1 MRPLRSPGVRAL
13 AVVAFAIGLSV
24 VAWAS
29 LGTTDLL
36 GAWYPSSESGYWSDP
51 TTDPLGPG
59 RPPPPAARGATR
71 NAARGNTARG
81 HATRG
86 ATGNATRGSATDD
99 AEGARGA
106 AEGARGAAEGARDAA
121 EGARGAAEGARDAA
135 GGAAEDARG
144 AENAARGAAGNTA
157 GGAGGARGATE
168 DPAEDTGAATQAAAE
183 DTTEDAEE
191 TQTTDPAQ
199 VWRVLGGIALTL
211 LLAVVVL
218 AIRVIR
224 RRRRA
229 APPESAREAPDRALL
244 TDRRAARQARM
255 LREGSPREAI
265 IATWLDLERL
275 VATAGVPRRP
285 SETSSELVVRVLDD
299 REVPAAALTD
309 LAALFREARFSTH
322 ELTEALRE
330 RAAGDLDAVHAALGA
345 RGRGAEP

>member
-13 AVVAFAIGLSV
+13 VVVAFAIGLGL

-36 GAWYPSSESGYWSDP
+36 DAWYPSSESGYWSDP

-81 HATRG
+81 NATRG

-106 AEGARGAAEGARDAA
+106 AGG
-121 EGARGAAEGARDAA
+121 A

-144 AENAARGAAGNTA
+144 TENAAPGAAGNTA

-168 DPAEDTGAATQAAAE
+168 DPAEDAGAATRAAAE

-191 TQTTDPAQ
+191 TQAADPAQ
-199 VWRVLGGIALTL
+199 VWRVLGGIALAL
-211 LLAVVVL
+211 LLTVVVL

-255 LREGSPREAI
+255 VREGSPREAI

-275 VATAGVPRRP
+275 VAAAGVPRRP

-322 ELTEALRE
+322 EPTEALRE

>member
-13 AVVAFAIGLSV
+13 VVVAFAIGLGL

-36 GAWYPSSESGYWSDP
+36 DAWYPSSESGYWSDP

-59 RPPPPAARGATR
+59 RPPPPAARGATG
-71 NAARGNTARG
+71 NAARG

-86 ATGNATRGSATDD
+86 ATGNAARSDATDD
-99 AEGARGA
+99 AGGARGA
-106 AEGARGAAEGARDAA
+106 AEGAGGAG
-121 EGARGAAEGARDAA
+121 GAAEGARDAA

-144 AENAARGAAGNTA
+144 AENAARGAASNT
-157 GGAGGARGATE
+157 AGGARGATE

-183 DTTEDAEE
+183 DPAEDAEE
-191 TQTTDPAQ
+191 TQTTGLAK
-199 VWRVLGGIALTL
+199 VWWVLGGIALTL
-211 LLAVVVL
+211 LLAVVVVL
-218 AIRVIR
+218 AIRVNR

-322 ELTEALRE
+322 EPTEALRE

>member
-13 AVVAFAIGLSV
+13 VVVAFAIGLGL

-59 RPPPPAARGATR
+59 RPPPPATRGATR

-81 HATRG
+81 NATRGNATRG

-106 AEGARGAAEGARDAA
+106 AGG
-121 EGARGAAEGARDAA
+121 A

-144 AENAARGAAGNTA
+144 AENAAPGATGDTA
-157 GGAGGARGATE
+157 GGAEGARGAT
-168 DPAEDTGAATQAAAE
+168 DDTAEDTGAATRAAAE

-191 TQTTDPAQ
+191 TQAADPAK
-199 VWRVLGGIALTL
+199 VWWVLGGIALTL
-211 LLAVVVL
+211 LLAVVVVL
-218 AIRVIR
+218 AIRANR

-255 LREGSPREAI
+255 VREGSPREAI

-275 VATAGVPRRP
+275 VAAAGVPRRP

-322 ELTEALRE
+322 EPTEALRE

>member
-13 AVVAFAIGLSV
+13 AVVAFAIGLGV

-29 LGTTDLL
+29 LSTTDPLD
-36 GAWYPSSESGYWSDP
+36 AWYPSSESGYWSDP

-59 RPPPPAARGATR
+59 RPPPPAARGATG
-71 NAARGNTARG
+71 NAARG

-86 ATGNATRGSATDD
+86 ATGNAARSDATDD

-106 AEGARGAAEGARDAA
+106 A
-121 EGARGAAEGARDAA
+121 
-135 GGAAEDARG
+135 
-144 AENAARGAAGNTA
+144 GNT
-157 GGAGGARGATE
+157 AGGARGATE

-183 DTTEDAEE
+183 DPAEDTEETRAAAEDTTEDAEE
-191 TQTTDPAQ
+191 TQAADPAK
-199 VWRVLGGIALTL
+199 VWWVLGGIVLAL

-218 AIRVIR
+218 AIRVNR

>member
-13 AVVAFAIGLSV
+13 VVVAFAIGLGL

-59 RPPPPAARGATR
+59 RPPPPATRGTTR

-81 HATRG
+81 NATRGNATRG

-106 AEGARGAAEGARDAA
+106 AGG
-121 EGARGAAEGARDAA
+121 A

-144 AENAARGAAGNTA
+144 AENAAPGAAGNTA

-168 DPAEDTGAATQAAAE
+168 DPAEDPEAATQAAAE

-191 TQTTDPAQ
+191 TQAADPAQ
-199 VWRVLGGIALTL
+199 VWRVLGGIALAL

-218 AIRVIR
+218 AIRVNR

-229 APPESAREAPDRALL
+229 APPESARKAPDRALL

-255 LREGSPREAI
+255 VREGSPREAI

>member
-13 AVVAFAIGLSV
+13 VVVAFAIGLGL

-36 GAWYPSSESGYWSDP
+36 DAWYPSSESGYWSDP

-81 HATRG
+81 NATRG

-99 AEGARGA
+99 AGGARGA
-106 AEGARGAAEGARDAA
+106 AGG
-121 EGARGAAEGARDAA
+121 A

-144 AENAARGAAGNTA
+144 AENAAPGAAGNTA
-157 GGAGGARGATE
+157 GGAEGARGAT
-168 DPAEDTGAATQAAAE
+168 DDTAEDTGAATRAAAE

-191 TQTTDPAQ
+191 TQTTGLAK
-199 VWRVLGGIALTL
+199 VWWVLGGIALTL
-211 LLAVVVL
+211 LLAVVVVL
-218 AIRVIR
+218 AIRANR
-224 RRRRA
+224 RRRHA

-244 TDRRAARQARM
+244 TDRRAAHQARM

-275 VATAGVPRRP
+275 VAAAGVPRRP

-345 RGRGAEP
+345 RGRGAES

>member
-13 AVVAFAIGLSV
+13 VVVAFAIGLGL

-36 GAWYPSSESGYWSDP
+36 DAWYPSSESGYWSDP

-59 RPPPPAARGATR
+59 RPPPPAARGATG
-71 NAARGNTARG
+71 NAARG

-86 ATGNATRGSATDD
+86 ATGNAARSDATDD
-99 AEGARGA
+99 AGGARGA
-106 AEGARGAAEGARDAA
+106 AEGAGGAG
-121 EGARGAAEGARDAA
+121 GAAEGARDAA

-144 AENAARGAAGNTA
+144 AENAARGAASNT
-157 GGAGGARGATE
+157 AGGARGATE
-168 DPAEDTGAATQAAAE
+168 DPAEDTGAVTQAAAE

-199 VWRVLGGIALTL
+199 VWWVLGGIALAL
-211 LLAVVVL
+211 LLAVVVVL

-224 RRRRA
+224 RRWRA

-244 TDRRAARQARM
+244 TDRRAAHQARM
-255 LREGSPREAI
+255 LRKGSPREAI

>member
-13 AVVAFAIGLSV
+13 AVVAFAIGLGV

-29 LGTTDLL
+29 LSTTDPLD
-36 GAWYPSSESGYWSDP
+36 AWYPSSESGYWSDP

-81 HATRG
+81 NATRG
-86 ATGNATRGSATDD
+86 ATGNAARSDATDD
-99 AEGARGA
+99 AGGARGA
-106 AEGARGAAEGARDAA
+106 AEGAGG
-121 EGARGAAEGARDAA
+121 A

-168 DPAEDTGAATQAAAE
+168 DTGAATQAAAEDPAEDTEETRAAAE

-191 TQTTDPAQ
+191 TQAADPAQ
-199 VWRVLGGIALTL
+199 VWRVLGGIALAL

-224 RRRRA
+224 RRRHA

-345 RGRGAEP
+345 RGRGAES

>member
-13 AVVAFAIGLSV
+13 VVVAFAIGLGL

-59 RPPPPAARGATR
+59 RPPPPATRGATR

-81 HATRG
+81 NATRGNATRG

-106 AEGARGAAEGARDAA
+106 AGG
-121 EGARGAAEGARDAA
+121 A

-144 AENAARGAAGNTA
+144 AENAAPGAAGNTA
-157 GGAGGARGATE
+157 GGAGGARGAAGDT
-168 DPAEDTGAATQAAAE
+168 AEDTGAATRAAAE
-183 DTTEDAEE
+183 DTTEDTEE
-191 TQTTDPAQ
+191 TQAADLAK
-199 VWRVLGGIALTL
+199 VWWVLGGIALAL

-218 AIRVIR
+218 AIRVNR
-224 RRRRA
+224 RRRAA
-229 APPESAREAPDRALL
+229 APPESAREAPDQALL
-244 TDRRAARQARM
+244 TDRRAAHQARM

-275 VATAGVPRRP
+275 VAAAGVPRRP

-345 RGRGAEP
+345 RGRGAES

>member
-13 AVVAFAIGLSV
+13 VVVAFAIGLGL

-36 GAWYPSSESGYWSDP
+36 DAWYPSSESGYWSDP

-81 HATRG
+81 ATGNTARGNATRG

-106 AEGARGAAEGARDAA
+106 AGG
-121 EGARGAAEGARDAA
+121 A

-144 AENAARGAAGNTA
+144 AENAAPGATGDTA
-157 GGAGGARGATE
+157 GGAEGARGATG
-168 DPAEDTGAATQAAAE
+168 DTAEDTGAATRAAAE

-191 TQTTDPAQ
+191 TQTTGLAK
-199 VWRVLGGIALTL
+199 VWWVLGGIALTL
-211 LLAVVVL
+211 LLAVVVVL
-218 AIRVIR
+218 AIRANR

-244 TDRRAARQARM
+244 TDRRAAHQARM
-255 LREGSPREAI
+255 LRKGSPREAI

-275 VATAGVPRRP
+275 VAAAGVPRRP

-345 RGRGAEP
+345 RGRGAES

>member
-13 AVVAFAIGLSV
+13 VVVAFAIGLGL

-36 GAWYPSSESGYWSDP
+36 DAWYPSSESGYWSDP

-81 HATRG
+81 NATRG

-99 AEGARGA
+99 AGGARG
-106 AEGARGAAEGARDAA
+106 
-121 EGARGAAEGARDAA
+121 AA

-144 AENAARGAAGNTA
+144 AENAAP
-157 GGAGGARGATE
+157 GATG
-168 DPAEDTGAATQAAAE
+168 DTAEDTGAATRAAAE

-191 TQTTDPAQ
+191 TQAADLAK
-199 VWRVLGGIALTL
+199 VWWVLGGIALTL

-218 AIRVIR
+218 AIRANR
-224 RRRRA
+224 RRRHA

-244 TDRRAARQARM
+244 TDRRAAHQARM

-275 VATAGVPRRP
+275 VAAAGVPRRP

>member
-13 AVVAFAIGLSV
+13 AVVAFAIGLGL

-59 RPPPPAARGATR
+59 RPPPPATRGATR

-81 HATRG
+81 NATRG

-106 AEGARGAAEGARDAA
+106 AGG
-121 EGARGAAEGARDAA
+121 A

-168 DPAEDTGAATQAAAE
+168 DTGAATQAAAEDPAEDTEETRAAAE

-191 TQTTDPAQ
+191 TQAADPAQ
-199 VWRVLGGIALTL
+199 VWRVLGGIALAL

-218 AIRVIR
+218 AIRVNR

-244 TDRRAARQARM
+244 TDRRATRQARM

>member
-13 AVVAFAIGLSV
+13 VVVAFAIGLGL

-36 GAWYPSSESGYWSDP
+36 DAWYPSSESGYWSDP

-59 RPPPPAARGATR
+59 RPPPPATRGATR

-81 HATRG
+81 NTARGNAARGNAARGNATRG

-106 AEGARGAAEGARDAA
+106 AGG
-121 EGARGAAEGARDAA
+121 A

-144 AENAARGAAGNTA
+144 AENAAPGAAGNTA
-157 GGAGGARGATE
+157 GGAGGARGATG
-168 DPAEDTGAATQAAAE
+168 DTAEDTGAATRAAAE

-191 TQTTDPAQ
+191 TQAADPAK
-199 VWRVLGGIALTL
+199 VWWVLGGIALTL

-218 AIRVIR
+218 AIRVNR

-255 LREGSPREAI
+255 VREGSPREAI

-275 VATAGVPRRP
+275 VAAAGVPRRP

-322 ELTEALRE
+322 EPTEALRE

>member
-13 AVVAFAIGLSV
+13 AVVAFAIGLGV

-29 LGTTDLL
+29 LSTTDPLD
-36 GAWYPSSESGYWSDP
+36 AWYPSSESGYWSDP

-59 RPPPPAARGATR
+59 RPPPPAARGATG
-71 NAARGNTARG
+71 NAARG

-86 ATGNATRGSATDD
+86 ATGNAARSDATDD

-106 AEGARGAAEGARDAA
+106 AEGAGGAG
-121 EGARGAAEGARDAA
+121 GAAEGARDAA

-157 GGAGGARGATE
+157 GGARGATE

-183 DTTEDAEE
+183 DPAEDAEE
-191 TQTTDPAQ
+191 TQTTGLAK
-199 VWRVLGGIALTL
+199 VWWVLGGIALTL

-218 AIRVIR
+218 AIRVNR

-255 LREGSPREAI
+255 VREGSPREAI

>member
-13 AVVAFAIGLSV
+13 AVVAFAIGLGL

-59 RPPPPAARGATR
+59 RPPPPATRGATR

-81 HATRG
+81 NATRGNTARGNTARGSATRG
-86 ATGNATRGSATDD
+86 ATGNAARGSATDD

-106 AEGARGAAEGARDAA
+106 VGG
-121 EGARGAAEGARDAA
+121 A

-144 AENAARGAAGNTA
+144 TENAAPGAAGNTA
-157 GGAGGARGATE
+157 GGAEGARGATG
-168 DPAEDTGAATQAAAE
+168 DTAEDAGAATRAAAE

-191 TQTTDPAQ
+191 TQTTGLAK
-199 VWRVLGGIALTL
+199 VWWVLGGIALAL

-218 AIRVIR
+218 AIRVNR
-224 RRRRA
+224 RRRAA

-244 TDRRAARQARM
+244 TDRRAAHQARM
-255 LREGSPREAI
+255 LRKGSPREAI

-275 VATAGVPRRP
+275 VAAAGVPRRP

-345 RGRGAEP
+345 RGRGGAES

>member
-13 AVVAFAIGLSV
+13 VVVAFAIGLGL

-36 GAWYPSSESGYWSDP
+36 DAWYPSSESGYWSDP

-59 RPPPPAARGATR
+59 RPPPPAARGATG
-71 NAARGNTARG
+71 NAARG

-86 ATGNATRGSATDD
+86 ATGNAARSDATDD
-99 AEGARGA
+99 AGGARGA
-106 AEGARGAAEGARDAA
+106 AEGAGGAG
-121 EGARGAAEGARDAA
+121 GAAEGARDAA

-144 AENAARGAAGNTA
+144 AENAARGAASNT
-157 GGAGGARGATE
+157 AGGARGATE
-168 DPAEDTGAATQAAAE
+168 DPAEDTGAVTQAAAE

-199 VWRVLGGIALTL
+199 VWWVLGGIALAL
-211 LLAVVVL
+211 LLAVVVVL

-224 RRRRA
+224 RRWRA

>member
-13 AVVAFAIGLSV
+13 AVVAFAIGLGA

-29 LGTTDLL
+29 LSTTDPLD
-36 GAWYPSSESGYWSDP
+36 AWYPSSESGYWSDP

-59 RPPPPAARGATR
+59 RPPPPATRGATR

-81 HATRG
+81 NATRG

-99 AEGARGA
+99 
-106 AEGARGAAEGARDAA
+106 A

-199 VWRVLGGIALTL
+199 VWWVLGGIALAL

-218 AIRVIR
+218 AIRVNR

>member
-13 AVVAFAIGLSV
+13 VVVAFAIGLGL

-36 GAWYPSSESGYWSDP
+36 DAWYPSSESGYWSDP

-81 HATRG
+81 ATGNTARGSATRG

-106 AEGARGAAEGARDAA
+106 AGG
-121 EGARGAAEGARDAA
+121 A

-144 AENAARGAAGNTA
+144 AENAAPGAAGDTA
-157 GGAGGARGATE
+157 GGAGGAQGATG
-168 DPAEDTGAATQAAAE
+168 DTAEDTGAATRAAAE

-191 TQTTDPAQ
+191 TQAADPAK
-199 VWRVLGGIALTL
+199 VWWVLGGIALTL
-211 LLAVVVL
+211 LLAVVVVL
-218 AIRVIR
+218 AIRVNR
-224 RRRRA
+224 RRRHA

-244 TDRRAARQARM
+244 TDRRAAHQARM

-275 VATAGVPRRP
+275 VAAAGVPRRP

>member
-13 AVVAFAIGLSV
+13 VVVAFAIGLGLV
-24 VAWAS
+24 VWAS

-36 GAWYPSSESGYWSDP
+36 DAWYPSSESGYWSDP

-81 HATRG
+81 NATRG

-106 AEGARGAAEGARDAA
+106 AGG
-121 EGARGAAEGARDAA
+121 A

-144 AENAARGAAGNTA
+144 AENAAPGATGDTA
-157 GGAGGARGATE
+157 GGAEGARGATG
-168 DPAEDTGAATQAAAE
+168 DTAEDTGAATRAAAE

-191 TQTTDPAQ
+191 TQAADLAK
-199 VWRVLGGIALTL
+199 VWWVLGGIALTL
-211 LLAVVVL
+211 LLAVVVVL
-218 AIRVIR
+218 AIRANR
-224 RRRRA
+224 RRRHA

-244 TDRRAARQARM
+244 TDRRAAHQARM

-275 VATAGVPRRP
+275 VAAAGVPRRP

-345 RGRGAEP
+345 RGRGAES

>member
-13 AVVAFAIGLSV
+13 VVVAFAIGLGL

-36 GAWYPSSESGYWSDP
+36 DAWYPSSESGYWSDP

-81 HATRG
+81 NATRG

-106 AEGARGAAEGARDAA
+106 AGG
-121 EGARGAAEGARDAA
+121 A

-144 AENAARGAAGNTA
+144 AENAAPGAAGNTA
-157 GGAGGARGATE
+157 GGAGGARGATG
-168 DPAEDTGAATQAAAE
+168 DTAEDTGAATRAAAE

-191 TQTTDPAQ
+191 TQAADPAK

-211 LLAVVVL
+211 LLAAVVVL
-218 AIRVIR
+218 AIRANR

-244 TDRRAARQARM
+244 TDRRAAHQARM
-255 LREGSPREAI
+255 LRKGSPREAI

-275 VATAGVPRRP
+275 VAAAGVPRRP

-345 RGRGAEP
+345 RGRGAES

>member
-13 AVVAFAIGLSV
+13 VVVAFAIGLGL

-36 GAWYPSSESGYWSDP
+36 DAWYPSSESGYWSDP

-81 HATRG
+81 NATRG

-106 AEGARGAAEGARDAA
+106 AGG
-121 EGARGAAEGARDAA
+121 A

-144 AENAARGAAGNTA
+144 AENAAPGATDDTA
-157 GGAGGARGATE
+157 GGAEGARGAT
-168 DPAEDTGAATQAAAE
+168 DDTAGDTAEDAGAATRAAAE

-191 TQTTDPAQ
+191 TQTTGLAK
-199 VWRVLGGIALTL
+199 VWWVLGGIALTL

-218 AIRVIR
+218 AIRANR

-229 APPESAREAPDRALL
+229 APPESAREAPDRVLL

-255 LREGSPREAI
+255 LRKGSPREAI

-275 VATAGVPRRP
+275 VAAAGVPRRP

-322 ELTEALRE
+322 EPTEALRE

>member
-13 AVVAFAIGLSV
+13 AVVAFAIGLGV

-29 LGTTDLL
+29 LSTTDPLD
-36 GAWYPSSESGYWSDP
+36 AWYPSSESGYWSDP

-81 HATRG
+81 
-86 ATGNATRGSATDD
+86 ATGNAARSDATDD
-99 AEGARGA
+99 
-106 AEGARGAAEGARDAA
+106 AEGARDAA
-121 EGARGAAEGARDAA
+121 EGAGGAGGAAEGARDAA

-183 DTTEDAEE
+183 DTTEDTEE
-191 TQTTDPAQ
+191 TQAADPAK
-199 VWRVLGGIALTL
+199 VWRVLGGIALAL

-218 AIRVIR
+218 AIRVNR

-244 TDRRAARQARM
+244 TDRRAAHQARM

>member
-13 AVVAFAIGLSV
+13 VVVAFAIGLGL

-36 GAWYPSSESGYWSDP
+36 DAWYPSSESGYWSDP

-81 HATRG
+81 ATGNTAR
-86 ATGNATRGSATDD
+86 GNATRGAAGD
-99 AEGARGA
+99 AARGNA
-106 AEGARGAAEGARDAA
+106 TNE
-121 EGARGAAEGARDAA
+121 
-135 GGAAEDARG
+135 AAEDA
-144 AENAARGAAGNTA
+144 GAATGDA
-157 GGAGGARGATE
+157 AEDATE
-168 DPAEDTGAATQAAAE
+168 DATDESTQ
-183 DTTEDAEE
+183 DAEE
-191 TQTTDPAQ
+191 TRTTGLAR
-199 VWRVLGGIALTL
+199 VWWVLGGIALAL
-211 LLAVVVL
+211 LLAVVVVL
-218 AIRVIR
+218 AIRANR
-224 RRRRA
+224 RRRHA

-255 LREGSPREAI
+255 VREGSPREAI

-275 VATAGVPRRP
+275 VAAAGVPRRP

>member
-13 AVVAFAIGLSV
+13 AVVAFAIGLGL

-59 RPPPPAARGATR
+59 RPPPPATRGATR

-81 HATRG
+81 NATRG

-106 AEGARGAAEGARDAA
+106 AGG
-121 EGARGAAEGARDAA
+121 A

-168 DPAEDTGAATQAAAE
+168 DPAEDTGAVTQAAAE

-191 TQTTDPAQ
+191 TQAADPAK

-218 AIRVIR
+218 AIRVNR

>member
-13 AVVAFAIGLSV
+13 AVVAFAIGLGV

-29 LGTTDLL
+29 LSTTDPLD
-36 GAWYPSSESGYWSDP
+36 AWYPSSESGYWSDP

-81 HATRG
+81 ATGNTARGNATRG

-106 AEGARGAAEGARDAA
+106 AGG
-121 EGARGAAEGARDAA
+121 A

-144 AENAARGAAGNTA
+144 AENAAPGATGDTA
-157 GGAGGARGATE
+157 GGAEGARGATG
-168 DPAEDTGAATQAAAE
+168 DTAEDTGAATRAAAE

-191 TQTTDPAQ
+191 TQTTGLAK
-199 VWRVLGGIALTL
+199 VWWVLGGIALTL
-211 LLAVVVL
+211 LLAVVVVL
-218 AIRVIR
+218 AIRANR

-275 VATAGVPRRP
+275 VAAAGVPRRP

-345 RGRGAEP
+345 RGRGAES

>member
-13 AVVAFAIGLSV
+13 AVVAFAIGLGV

-29 LGTTDLL
+29 LSTTDPLD
-36 GAWYPSSESGYWSDP
+36 AWYPSSESGYWSDP

-59 RPPPPAARGATR
+59 RPPPPAARGATG
-71 NAARGNTARG
+71 NAARG

-86 ATGNATRGSATDD
+86 ATGNAARSDATDD

-106 AEGARGAAEGARDAA
+106 AEGAGG
-121 EGARGAAEGARDAA
+121 A

-157 GGAGGARGATE
+157 GGAGGARGA
-168 DPAEDTGAATQAAAE
+168 PEDTGAATQAAAE
-183 DTTEDAEE
+183 DTTEDTEE
-191 TQTTDPAQ
+191 TRAAAEDPAEDTEEPQAADPAQ
-199 VWRVLGGIALTL
+199 VWRVLGGIALAL

-330 RAAGDLDAVHAALGA
+330 RAAGDLDTVHAALGA

>member
-13 AVVAFAIGLSV
+13 VVVAFAIGLGL

-36 GAWYPSSESGYWSDP
+36 DAWYPSSESGYWSDP

-81 HATRG
+81 SATRG
-86 ATGNATRGSATDD
+86 ATGNATRRSATDD
-99 AEGARGA
+99 AGDARGA
-106 AEGARGAAEGARDAA
+106 AGGAGG
-121 EGARGAAEGARDAA
+121 A

-144 AENAARGAAGNTA
+144 AENAAPGATGDTA
-157 GGAGGARGATE
+157 GGAEGARGATG
-168 DPAEDTGAATQAAAE
+168 DTAEDTGAATRAAAE

-191 TQTTDPAQ
+191 TQTTDPAK
-199 VWRVLGGIALTL
+199 VWWVLGGIALTL
-211 LLAVVVL
+211 LLAVVVVL
-218 AIRVIR
+218 AIRVNR

-255 LREGSPREAI
+255 VREGSPREAI

-275 VATAGVPRRP
+275 VAAAGVPRRP

-322 ELTEALRE
+322 EPTEALRE

>member
-13 AVVAFAIGLSV
+13 VVVAFAIGLGL

-36 GAWYPSSESGYWSDP
+36 DAWYPSSESGYWSDP

-81 HATRG
+81 NATRG

-106 AEGARGAAEGARDAA
+106 AGG
-121 EGARGAAEGARDAA
+121 A

-144 AENAARGAAGNTA
+144 AENAAP
-157 GGAGGARGATE
+157 GATG
-168 DPAEDTGAATQAAAE
+168 DTAEDTGAATRAAAE

-191 TQTTDPAQ
+191 TQAADLAK
-199 VWRVLGGIALTL
+199 VWWVLGGIALTL

-218 AIRVIR
+218 AIRVNR

-244 TDRRAARQARM
+244 TDRRAAHQARM

-275 VATAGVPRRP
+275 VAAAGVPRRP

>member
-13 AVVAFAIGLSV
+13 AVVAFAIGLGL

-59 RPPPPAARGATR
+59 RPPPPAARGATG
-71 NAARGNTARG
+71 NAARG

-86 ATGNATRGSATDD
+86 ATGNAARSDATDD

-106 AEGARGAAEGARDAA
+106 AEGAG
-121 EGARGAAEGARDAA
+121 GAAEGARDAA

-168 DPAEDTGAATQAAAE
+168 DPAEDTEETQAA
-183 DTTEDAEE
+183 
-191 TQTTDPAQ
+191 DPAK
-199 VWRVLGGIALTL
+199 VWWVLGGIVLAL

-218 AIRVIR
+218 AIRVNR

>member
-13 AVVAFAIGLSV
+13 VVVAFAIGLGL

-36 GAWYPSSESGYWSDP
+36 DAWYPSSESGYWSDP

-59 RPPPPAARGATR
+59 RPPPPATRGATR

-81 HATRG
+81 NATRG

-106 AEGARGAAEGARDAA
+106 AGG
-121 EGARGAAEGARDAA
+121 A

-144 AENAARGAAGNTA
+144 AENAAPGATGDTA
-157 GGAGGARGATE
+157 GGAEGARGATG
-168 DPAEDTGAATQAAAE
+168 DTAEDTGAATRAAAE

-191 TQTTDPAQ
+191 TQTTDPAK
-199 VWRVLGGIALTL
+199 VWWVLGGIALAL

-218 AIRVIR
+218 AIRVNR

-255 LREGSPREAI
+255 VREGSPREAI

-275 VATAGVPRRP
+275 VAAAGVPRRP

>member
-13 AVVAFAIGLSV
+13 VVVAFAIGLGL

-36 GAWYPSSESGYWSDP
+36 DAWYPSSESGYWSDP

-81 HATRG
+81 ATGNTARGNATRG

-106 AEGARGAAEGARDAA
+106 AGG
-121 EGARGAAEGARDAA
+121 A

-144 AENAARGAAGNTA
+144 AENAAP
-157 GGAGGARGATE
+157 GATG
-168 DPAEDTGAATQAAAE
+168 DTAEDTGAATRAAAE

-191 TQTTDPAQ
+191 TQTTGLAK
-199 VWRVLGGIALTL
+199 VWWVLGGIALTL
-211 LLAVVVL
+211 LLAVVVVL
-218 AIRVIR
+218 AIRANR

-244 TDRRAARQARM
+244 TDRRAAHQARM
-255 LREGSPREAI
+255 LRKGSPREAI

-275 VATAGVPRRP
+275 VAAAGVPRRP

>member
-13 AVVAFAIGLSV
+13 VVVAFAIGLGL

-36 GAWYPSSESGYWSDP
+36 DAWYPSSESGYWSDP

-59 RPPPPAARGATR
+59 RPPPPATRGATR

-81 HATRG
+81 ATGNTARGSATRG

-106 AEGARGAAEGARDAA
+106 AGG
-121 EGARGAAEGARDAA
+121 A

-144 AENAARGAAGNTA
+144 AENAAPGATDDTA
-157 GGAGGARGATE
+157 GGAEGARGAT
-168 DPAEDTGAATQAAAE
+168 DDTAGDTAEDAGAATRAAAG
-183 DTTEDAEE
+183 DATEESTQDAEE
-191 TQTTDPAQ
+191 TQAADPAQ
-199 VWRVLGGIALTL
+199 VWRVLGGIALAL

-218 AIRVIR
+218 AIRVNR

-255 LREGSPREAI
+255 VREGSPREAI

-275 VATAGVPRRP
+275 VAAAGVPRRP

-322 ELTEALRE
+322 EPTEALRE

>member
-13 AVVAFAIGLSV
+13 AVVAFAIGLGL

-59 RPPPPAARGATR
+59 RPPPPATRGATR

-81 HATRG
+81 NATRGNTARGNTARGSATRG
-86 ATGNATRGSATDD
+86 ATGNAARGSATDD

-106 AEGARGAAEGARDAA
+106 VGG
-121 EGARGAAEGARDAA
+121 A

-144 AENAARGAAGNTA
+144 TENAAPGAAGNTA
-157 GGAGGARGATE
+157 GGAEGARGATG
-168 DPAEDTGAATQAAAE
+168 DTAEDAGAATRAAAE

-191 TQTTDPAQ
+191 TQTTGLAK
-199 VWRVLGGIALTL
+199 VWWVLGGIALAL

-218 AIRVIR
+218 AIRVNR
-224 RRRRA
+224 RRRAA

-244 TDRRAARQARM
+244 TDRRAAHQARM
-255 LREGSPREAI
+255 LRKGSPREAI

-275 VATAGVPRRP
+275 VAAAGVPRRP

-322 ELTEALRE
+322 EPTEALRE

>member
-13 AVVAFAIGLSV
+13 VVVAFAIGLGL

-59 RPPPPAARGATR
+59 RPPPPATRGATR

-81 HATRG
+81 NATRS
-86 ATGNATRGSATDD
+86 ATGNATRGNATDD
-99 AEGARGA
+99 AGGARG
-106 AEGARGAAEGARDAA
+106 
-121 EGARGAAEGARDAA
+121 AA

-144 AENAARGAAGNTA
+144 AENAAPGAAGNTA
-157 GGAGGARGATE
+157 GGAEGARGAT
-168 DPAEDTGAATQAAAE
+168 DDTAEDTGAATRAAAE

-191 TQTTDPAQ
+191 TQTTGLAK
-199 VWRVLGGIALTL
+199 VWWVLGGIALTL
-211 LLAVVVL
+211 LLAVVVVL
-218 AIRVIR
+218 AIRANR
-224 RRRRA
+224 RRRHA

-244 TDRRAARQARM
+244 TDRRAAHQARM
-255 LREGSPREAI
+255 LRKGSPREAI

-275 VATAGVPRRP
+275 VAAAGVPRRP

>member
-13 AVVAFAIGLSV
+13 VVVAFAIGLGL

-59 RPPPPAARGATR
+59 RPPPPATRGATR

-81 HATRG
+81 NATRGNATRGNATRG

-106 AEGARGAAEGARDAA
+106 AGG
-121 EGARGAAEGARDAA
+121 A

-144 AENAARGAAGNTA
+144 AENAAPGATGDTA
-157 GGAGGARGATE
+157 GGAEGARGATG
-168 DPAEDTGAATQAAAE
+168 DTAEDTGAATRAAAE

-191 TQTTDPAQ
+191 TQTTGLAK
-199 VWRVLGGIALTL
+199 VWWVLGGIALTL
-211 LLAVVVL
+211 LLAVVVVL
-218 AIRVIR
+218 AIRVNR

-244 TDRRAARQARM
+244 TDRRAAHQARM

-275 VATAGVPRRP
+275 VAAAGVPRRP

-345 RGRGAEP
+345 RGRGAES

>member
-13 AVVAFAIGLSV
+13 VVVAFAIGLGL

-59 RPPPPAARGATR
+59 RPPPPATRGATR
-71 NAARGNTARG
+71 NAARGNTARANATRG
-81 HATRG
+81 NATRGNATRGNATRG

-106 AEGARGAAEGARDAA
+106 AGG
-121 EGARGAAEGARDAA
+121 A

-144 AENAARGAAGNTA
+144 AENAAPGAAGNTA
-157 GGAGGARGATE
+157 GGAGGARGATG
-168 DPAEDTGAATQAAAE
+168 DTAEDTGAATRAAAE

-191 TQTTDPAQ
+191 TQAADPAK
-199 VWRVLGGIALTL
+199 VWWVLGGIALTL
-211 LLAVVVL
+211 LLAVVVVL
-218 AIRVIR
+218 AIRVNR

-255 LREGSPREAI
+255 VREGSPREAI

-275 VATAGVPRRP
+275 VAAAGVPRRP

-322 ELTEALRE
+322 EPTEALRE

>member
-13 AVVAFAIGLSV
+13 VVVAFAIGLGV

-29 LGTTDLL
+29 LSTTDLL
-36 GAWYPSSESGYWSDP
+36 DAWHPSPESGYWSDP

-81 HATRG
+81 ATGNTARGNATRG

-106 AEGARGAAEGARDAA
+106 AGG
-121 EGARGAAEGARDAA
+121 A

-144 AENAARGAAGNTA
+144 AENAAP
-157 GGAGGARGATE
+157 GATG
-168 DPAEDTGAATQAAAE
+168 DTAEDTGAATRAAAE

-191 TQTTDPAQ
+191 TQTTGLAK
-199 VWRVLGGIALTL
+199 VWWVLGGIALTL
-211 LLAVVVL
+211 LLAVVVVL
-218 AIRVIR
+218 AIRANR
-224 RRRRA
+224 RRRHA

-275 VATAGVPRRP
+275 VAAAGVPRRP

-322 ELTEALRE
+322 EPTEALRE